1 VAAGNAI
8 NFNNFSG
15 REARLEK
22 NSMKPDP
29 DFGTDGPSL
38 MLPEV
43 QMWRAVL
50 FRAVLDAQHGS
61 QAMMRDVLRWIDTK
75 DFERV
80 LVWAGFELEQGR
92 RAAKYLRDVCA
103 ERSAQ
108 SAKSESLAAAE
119 QPEFEEESELFD
131 EALLALICT
140 AREISQSRRAA
151 CPRPQRR
158 RSFRVAASLA
168 GSSPAP

>member
-1 VAAGNAI
+1 
-8 NFNNFSG
+8 
-15 REARLEK
+15 
-22 NSMKPDP
+22 MKPDP
-29 DFGTDGPSL
+29 DFGTTGQNL

-43 QMWRAVL
+43 QLWRAVL

-92 RAAKYLRDVCA
+92 LAAKYLRNVCT
-103 ERSAQ
+103 ERADQ
-108 SAKSESLAAAE
+108 SAKLGARAE
-119 QPEFEEESELFD
+119 VEEPEIDVDADSELFD

-140 AREISQSRRAA
+140 ARDISEAKRAS
-151 CPRPQRR
+151 CPRPPRR
-158 RSFRVAASLA
+158 PSLRVAATL
-168 GSSPAP
+168 GSSPAL

>member
-1 VAAGNAI
+1 
-8 NFNNFSG
+8 
-15 REARLEK
+15 
-22 NSMKPDP
+22 MKPDP
-29 DFGTDGPSL
+29 DFGSAGQNL

-43 QMWRAVL
+43 QLWRAVL

-61 QAMMRDVLRWIDTK
+61 QAMMRDVLRWIDTT

-92 RAAKYLRDVCA
+92 LAANYLRNVCA

-108 SAKSESLAAAE
+108 GAKSGSCSLLEA
-119 QPEFEEESELFD
+119 PELEENEPASELFD

-140 AREISQSRRAA
+140 ARDISQAKKAS
-151 CPRPQRR
+151 CPRRPRR
-158 RSFRVAASLA
+158 PSLGVATVHS
-168 GSSPAP
+168 GSHLL